1 MWQALIVHIYTHT
14 HRRNL
19 KFLLTQNIP
28 ELPHFNVL
36 KLFQDKA
43 NKHLKHKFLN
53 EPYYKIWSW
62 RWPKKKKV
70 HVFVLPGL
78 SLAGSSWL
86 WAAQAERAGPV
97 LVFAAPQ
104 MCWWYTA
111 SKLWSPTAQ
120 TVECG
125 YEWHSEKT
133 EDATLKTASRRHK
146 RLLAHN
152 ISMEQQQDN
161 ESVPCL
167 LCGALHLWCWISVDW
182 MLFALHQTILN

>member
-1 MWQALIVHIYTHT
+1 MSHT
-14 HRRNL
+14 I
-19 KFLLTQNIP
+19 KF
-28 ELPHFNVL
+28 EVG
-36 KLFQDKA
+36 DD
-43 NKHLKHKFLN
+43 HK
-53 EPYYKIWSW
+53 K
-62 RWPKKKKV
+62 KKKKV

-86 WAAQAERAGPV
+86 WAAQAVQAGPV

-133 EDATLKTASRRHK
+133 QDATLKTAADH
-146 RLLAHN
+146 
-152 ISMEQQQDN
+152 ISD
-161 ESVPCL
+161 S
-167 LCGALHLWCWISVDW
+167 
-182 MLFALHQTILN
+182 